1 MTFKDPE
8 LELAVCCC
16 RMQPDTAT
24 SCRIR
29 ELIQNGVDW
38 KVLADIV
45 DRHRLTLLVYRRLLA
60 VAPEALTQPGAN
72 GITERARGVA
82 ARNLRL
88 TAELLT
94 LLTEFEREGISAIP
108 IKGPVLAQFA
118 FGNLGW
124 REFEDLDVLVRP
136 KDIHR
141 VMDLLV
147 TMGYRPERVLLP
159 GQEAAFMRSEHAFR
173 FLRDHDQLVV
183 EIHWRLQD
191 RYLSFAFD
199 LDDLWKRASRV
210 DVFGKKVLWLS
221 AEDTLLFLCMHGAK
235 HYWERLEWIA
245 CLPALLRSNPSIQ
258 LPLVLDRAS
267 QLGGIRILQ
276 LGLLLAHDLDPASAT
291 EAVLARLDIHPMA
304 RELAERVWAAMVAE
318 EMTGSRKEVYRFR
331 FYLKARERLW
341 DRLYVVAFASIRI
354 PHPDCSIWQQLVL
367 PKSLLFLHYFISP
380 VRLFRKYGLQGLRGI
395 VRPTR
400 IP

>member
-1 MTFKDPE
+1 MTFQYPE

-16 RMQPDTAT
+16 RMEPDAAT
-24 SCRIR
+24 VGRIR
-29 ELIQNGVDW
+29 EILQNGVDW
-38 KVLADIV
+38 KVVFDVV
-45 DRHRLTLLVYRRLLA
+45 DRHRLTLLVYKRLLA

-72 GITERARGVA
+72 VITEKARAVA

-88 TAELLT
+88 TAELLS
-94 LLTEFEREGISAIP
+94 LLGEFERQGISAIP
-108 IKGPVLAQFA
+108 IKGPILAQFA

-136 KDIHR
+136 TDIHR
-141 VMDLLV
+141 VMDLLT

-183 EIHWRLQD
+183 ELHWRLQD

-199 LDDLWKRASRV
+199 LDDLWKRASRIEA
-210 DVFGKKVLWLS
+210 FGRKVLWLS

-245 CLPALLRSNPSIQ
+245 CLPALIRSNPIQ
-258 LPLVLDRAS
+258 WQLVMNHAS
-267 QLGGIRILQ
+267 RLGGVRIVQ
-276 LGLLLAHDLDPASAT
+276 LGLLLAHDVDPASET
-291 EAVLARLDIHPMA
+291 EDMLLRLDVQPIA
-304 RELAERVWAAMVAE
+304 RELAARVWNAMGEE

-354 PHPDCSIWQQLVL
+354 PHPDCSIWQELVL
-367 PKSLLFLHYFISP
+367 PRSLLFLHYFISP